1 MYHAANIYV
10 LPSYREGLPL
20 TIFEAMAAGL
30 PIIASPVNGVPY
42 EIKEPTNGLFSN
54 YGDIQSIEDNIVK
67 LIDDKE
73 LAEKIY
79 NNNKHKANNYKWD
92 NIYLQYIKEYKSLL
106 SKN

>member
-73 LAEKIY
+73 LAEKIS